1 MVKTGQRRSWC
12 GQKYTVGKRDDNGWQ
27 IVWDGKGPG
36 YLRFTDRELEVD
48 ELISDIAAA
57 DPAIS
62 PAHYKGNC
70 SFEAI
75 DVVEGFGLNYRLGNV
90 IKYVLRADKK
100 GKPVQDL
107 KKAVWYLQREIAKRE
122 DGK

>member
-1 MVKTGQRRSWC
+1 MVKTGQRR
-12 GQKYTVGKRDDNGWQ
+12 
-27 IVWDGKGPG
+27 
-36 YLRFTDRELEVD
+36 
-48 ELISDIAAA
+48 IAVAHTN

-62 PAHYKGNC
+62 PTHYKGNGT
-70 SFEAI
+70 FEAI
-75 DVVEGFGLNYRLGNV
+75 DVIEAFQLNYRLGNV

-122 DGK
+122 EGK